1 MEKLKDII
9 TIFNENI
16 EENDLFKQNKQIE
29 VLIDSL
35 KNIKQDNLNKL
46 SKKEREINPFKI
58 GDLITIQ
65 NDKFNDIHYIKDIRF
80 DVPSFPSKIKENVLI
95 LETIN
100 LSNPSTYFFNSR
112 DNKIPTRNLELSEL
126 KVLNHIQ
133 NLDYNTIK
141 EFLENNAKYNQI
153 IISRLVFNSSENQFN
168 LNKTNEIVK
177 NNIVL
182 FHELE
187 GIELL
192 KKNPNFNSLQ
202 TYSKINDFE
211 IFSMSYRD
219 LYLKLNKALLSNL
232 KPKDYDK
239 KLEEININ
247 LLSDLNELSKINEKQ
262 IELSNKIFDFTDI
275 HFTNGIGLHKGIII
289 QEQNLKER

>member
-16 EENDLFKQNKQIE
+16 DENDLFKQNKQIE

-65 NDKFNDIHYIKDIRF
+65 NDKFHDIHYIKDIRF
-80 DVPSFPSKIKENVLI
+80 DAPSFPSKIKENVLI

-177 NNIVL
+177 NNMVL

-192 KKNPNFNSLQ
+192 KRNPNSNSLQ

-262 IELSNKIFDFTDI
+262 IELSNKIFDLKD
-275 HFTNGIGLHKGIII
+275 III
-289 QEQNLKER
+289 QEQNLGER

>member
-16 EENDLFKQNKQIE
+16 DENDLFKQNKQIE

-35 KNIKQDNLNKL
+35 KNIKQNNLDKL
-46 SKKEREINPFKI
+46 SKKEQEINPFKI

-95 LETIN
+95 FETIN

-112 DNKIPTRNLELSEL
+112 DNRIPTKNLELSEL
-126 KVLNHIQ
+126 KVLNHLQ
-133 NLDYNTIK
+133 NLDYNTFK

-168 LNKTNEIVK
+168 LNKTNEIIK
-177 NNIVL
+177 NNMVL
-182 FHELE
+182 FHKLE

-192 KKNPNFNSLQ
+192 KPNSNFTSL
-202 TYSKINDFE
+202 I
-211 IFSMSYRD
+211 
-219 LYLKLNKALLSNL
+219 
-232 KPKDYDK
+232 
-239 KLEEININ
+239 
-247 LLSDLNELSKINEKQ
+247 
-262 IELSNKIFDFTDI
+262 
-275 HFTNGIGLHKGIII
+275 
-289 QEQNLKER
+289 

>member
-65 NDKFNDIHYIKDIRF
+65 NDKFHDINYIKDIRF
-80 DVPSFPSKIKENVLI
+80 DKPSFPSKVNDNVLI
-95 LETIN
+95 FETIN

-192 KKNPNFNSLQ
+192 KRNPNSNSLQ

-289 QEQNLKER
+289 QEQNLIER

>member
-16 EENDLFKQNKQIE
+16 DENDLFKQNKQIE

-35 KNIKQDNLNKL
+35 KNIKQNNLDKL
-46 SKKEREINPFKI
+46 SKKEQEINPFKI

-65 NDKFNDIHYIKDIRF
+65 NDKFNDIYYIKDIRF
-80 DVPSFPSKIKENVLI
+80 DVPSFPSKRKENVLI

-112 DNKIPTRNLELSEL
+112 DNKIPTRNLEFSEL
-126 KVLNHIQ
+126 KVLNQIQ

-168 LNKTNEIVK
+168 LNKTNELVK

-192 KKNPNFNSLQ
+192 KRNPNFNSLQ
-202 TYSKINDFE
+202 SYGKINDFE

-219 LYLKLNKALLSNL
+219 LYLKLNKSILSNL

-239 KLEEININ
+239 KLEEINTK

-262 IELSNKIFDFTDI
+262 IELSSIIFKDIDILNKDLNTNKMEIF
-275 HFTNGIGLHKGIII
+275 
-289 QEQNLKER
+289 R

>member
-9 TIFNENI
+9 TTFNENI
-16 EENDLFKQNKQIE
+16 DENDLFKQNKQIE

-80 DVPSFPSKIKENVLI
+80 DVPSFPFKIKENVLI
-95 LETIN
+95 IETIN

-112 DNKIPTRNLELSEL
+112 DNKIPTRNLEFSEL
-126 KVLNHIQ
+126 KILNQIQ

-141 EFLENNAKYNQI
+141 EFFKNNAKYNQI

-168 LNKTNEIVK
+168 LNKTNEIIK
-177 NNIVL
+177 NNMVL
-182 FHELE
+182 FHKLE

-192 KKNPNFNSLQ
+192 KPNSNFTSL
-202 TYSKINDFE
+202 I
-211 IFSMSYRD
+211 
-219 LYLKLNKALLSNL
+219 
-232 KPKDYDK
+232 
-239 KLEEININ
+239 
-247 LLSDLNELSKINEKQ
+247 
-262 IELSNKIFDFTDI
+262 
-275 HFTNGIGLHKGIII
+275 
-289 QEQNLKER
+289 